1 MNCPACN
8 AELKMTDR
16 GGVEIDYWPQCRGV
30 WLDRGELEKI
40 LERSMARGSY
50 EVDDE
55 YGERPRGRRREDEDR
70 RREGY
75 HGGYRKYDDADD
87 DDYGRSRHRRS
98 FWRDLFDFD

>member
-16 GGVEIDYWPQCRGV
+16 GGVEIDYCPQCRGV

-55 YGERPRGRRREDEDR
+55 YGERPRSRRREDDDR

-75 HGGYRKYDDADD
+75 QGGYRKYDDDDD